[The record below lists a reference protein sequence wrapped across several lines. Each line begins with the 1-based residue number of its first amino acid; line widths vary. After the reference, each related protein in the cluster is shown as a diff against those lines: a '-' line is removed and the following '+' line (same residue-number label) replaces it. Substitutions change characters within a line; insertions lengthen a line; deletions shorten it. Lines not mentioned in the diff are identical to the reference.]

1 MRKNFTEIIFI
12 LDRSGSM
19 GGLEKDVIGGFNA
32 FIEKQKEQKVEG
44 AVTLVLFDDKTETVF
59 DRENLRTTPRLGEDK
74 YSVRGS
80 TALYDAVGRT
90 VAEAGQKLAAL
101 VESERPDRVIV
112 AVTTD
117 GFENASRRYTQK
129 RVPRED

>member
-74 YSVRGS
+74 YYVRGS

-90 VAEAGQKLAAL
+90 VAEAGQNLPR
-101 VESERPDRVIV
+101 S
-112 AVTTD
+112 
-117 GFENASRRYTQK
+117 SRANGPTA
-129 RVPRED
+129 

>member
-74 YSVRGS
+74 YYVRGS
-80 TALYDAVGRT
+80 TRC
-90 VAEAGQKLAAL
+90 
-101 VESERPDRVIV
+101 
-112 AVTTD
+112 TTQW
-117 GFENASRRYTQK
+117 GVPWRKRGKNLPRSSRANGPTA
-129 RVPRED
+129 